1 MALIKCPE
9 CGLSIPDKAA
19 ACPNCGYPLQ
29 PAPVEF
35 DYHLTKHT
43 SESKGAKF
51 LRVVAWLVWIGGFI
65 LAIATGFVEK
75 TVSNYYP
82 YTEKTFDW
90 GIFFTVLGTYALYGG
105 LIWSVSLLFEDVHDI
120 SNALLSLQ
128 LQKTPIT
135 VKSPVSKP

>member
-9 CGLSIPDKAA
+9 CSLSISDKAA
-19 ACPNCGYPLQ
+19 ACPNCGYPFQ

-35 DYHLTKHT
+35 EYHLTKHT
-43 SESKGAKF
+43 SDSKGADF
-51 LRVVAWLVWIGGFI
+51 LRVVAWLVWIGGLI